1 MKIFRSSDSAFAPAD
16 ARSFVGA
23 ARSRRLAVDERA
35 TPVRVYHVEFE
46 AGARTNWH
54 VHSGVQWLFIVEGR
68 VRVQAWGGPAKEV
81 SAGDAIVF
89 GPGEKHWHGA
99 APGSRG
105 AHMAVNVDSTTE
117 WLEAVTD
124 EEYSRAW

>member
-16 ARSFVGA
+16 ARTFVGA

-68 VRVQAWGGPAKEV
+68 VRVQAWGGPATEV
-81 SAGDAIVF
+81 NAGDAIVF